1 MFGVFFTLVKA
12 WNWIVLSESVI
23 VTFQYKLSALEG
35 YKVFDKDVWTLQY
48 SNKSVADDSPA
59 IVPVE
64 KDLKKTIINRS
75 VPWIILLR

>member
-1 MFGVFFTLVKA
+1 MFGFFFTLVKA

-64 KDLKKTIINRS
+64 KDLKKTSINRS